1 VGCRGKV
8 TLLHPLWVN
17 TEEESGPEFSSHRT
31 LALTLVA
38 GAINVAFIALIIYL
52 Q

>member
-1 VGCRGKV
+1 VDRRGKI
-8 TLLHPLWVN
+8 TLFRPLWVT
-17 TEEESGPEFSSHRT
+17 TEEESGPEFSSHTT

-38 GAINVAFIALIIYL
+38 GAINVAYIALIIDL